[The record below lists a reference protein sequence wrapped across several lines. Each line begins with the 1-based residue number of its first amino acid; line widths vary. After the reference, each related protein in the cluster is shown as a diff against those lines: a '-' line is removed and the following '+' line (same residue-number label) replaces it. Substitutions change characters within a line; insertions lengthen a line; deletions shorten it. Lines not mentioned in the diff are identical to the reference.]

1 MYIVTFYSF
10 KGGVGRTLA
19 LMNCAAALVKEG
31 KKVLTVDF
39 DLEAPGLDTFQ
50 LNLTRRKKNGIVDY
64 VKHYLDNDVVPEID
78 EFLYQAKF
86 SEKYPGELWVMPAGY
101 RDAEYHGRLN
111 SISWRNLYDHRDGYL
126 LLANLKAQWESH
138 LNPDYVL
145 IDSRTGHTDVGGIC
159 TRQLPDAV
167 VVLYFPNKQNLR
179 GLATIV
185 QKIKEEPKNI
195 TLHFAASNVPDI
207 DDEHSILWKNMKSF
221 RREIANMNSME
232 TIHHYPSLPLLNQE
246 LFVLTRPK
254 SRLASEYRKLTKLI
268 QKENFQDEKGAMM
281 YLRQIEL
288 DMLDFE
294 LDYEDE
300 MLRFDLMESR
310 IDQILSHHD
319 KNVNILSKIVQIY
332 IRLGFYEAA
341 DLISNQLIDIAPDS
355 SKILARKALVASR
368 LGMDEDAEY
377 YARKASN
384 LSGLSYNDIQQ
395 VLGLLG
401 SNSQDTIDKVASW
414 PSVIELEFQNLL
426 QLAKD
431 FGREKNSLKHAE
443 QLVRAALDKV
453 GEDADIEDVNTLVLN
468 LIGQGQFDDAIR
480 LVEDEIEKGSSSQ
493 AILFNFAMAKWGA
506 NQTPNTEDFRRVITH
521 KDYFTVEYKSNAN
534 YSQCLSLVF
543 YILGEMDRAIEYL
556 KVAKARNHLTTSDK
570 FSCWTYLYSN
580 TVNFQR
586 DLNEQEK
593 LINSGEPLPRVIRIE
608 PNE

>member
-1 MYIVTFYSF
+1 MYVVTFYSF

-64 VKHYLDNDVVPEID
+64 VKQYLDNDVVPEID
-78 EFLYQAKF
+78 AFLYQAKF

-101 RDAEYHGRLN
+101 RDVEYHGRLN

-179 GLATIV
+179 GLTTVV
-185 QKIKEEPKNI
+185 QKIREEPKNI

-221 RREIANMNSME
+221 RREIVDMKSAE

-281 YLRQIEL
+281 YLREIEY
-288 DMLDFE
+288 DMLEFDSGE
-294 LDYEDE
+294 DDE
-300 MLRFDLMESR
+300 MFRFDLMQTR
-310 IDQILSHHD
+310 IDQILSYHYANI
-319 KNVNILSKIVQIY
+319 KILSKIFQIFFQ
-332 IRLGFYEAA
+332 LGFDLAA
-341 DLISNQLIDIAPDS
+341 NRVSDQLIQIAPDS
-355 SKILARKALVASR
+355 SRILARKAKIAGR
-368 LGMDEDAEY
+368 LGMDDDAVR
-377 YARKASN
+377 YARKAAG
-384 LSGLSYNDIQQ
+384 LSGLSYNEIQQ
-395 VLGLLG
+395 IIGLLE
-401 SNSQDTIDKVASW
+401 SKSRETIDSVASW
-414 PSVIELEFQNLL
+414 PSVTEMESSNLL
-426 QLAKD
+426 QLAKKISH
-431 FGREKNSLKHAE
+431 EQNSLRHAE
-443 QLVRAALDKV
+443 KLIRAALNKA
-453 GEDADIEDVNTLVLN
+453 GEDAESDYVNLLVLN
-468 LIGQGQFDDAIR
+468 LIGQGKFDDAIQ
-480 LVEDEIEKGSSSQ
+480 LIEDQIGKGVSDQ
-493 AILFNFAMAKWGA
+493 TNLFNFAVANWGV
-506 NQTPNTEDFRRVITH
+506 NQRPNAEDFRQVLAH
-521 KDYFTVEYKSNAN
+521 EDYFNKENEGSAN
-534 YSQCLSLVF
+534 YSQCLSLIF
-543 YILGEMDRAIEYL
+543 YILGDKDRANEHL
-556 KVAKARNHLTTSDK
+556 NLAKSRNHLTTSYN
-570 FSCWTYLYSN
+570 FSCWTYLYLNSE
-580 TVNFQR
+580 NFQR
-586 DLNEQEK
+586 DLDEQEHM
-593 LINSGEPLPRVIRIE
+593 INSGKPLPRVIRIE